1 MGTAAGRVAIVTGA
15 GRGIGRAAALRL
27 AADGFHVVVTDR
39 DGDNAK
45 RASVEIRDRDGS
57 AEPLVLDV
65 TDRIA
70 VRDAYSDIAARH
82 GRLDALVNNAVWL
95 KYQPLADFG
104 EELVDGMLAI
114 GVKAVLWGM
123 QAVIPTMTAVGS
135 GAIVNLSS
143 PAAFRGGP
151 GTSVYS
157 AVKGAVTSLTKQ
169 AAVELGPLGIRV
181 NAVIPGSV
189 PTEGARQHVSDAT
202 YAAREA
208 AVPLR
213 RNGTPEDIADGI
225 AFLVSPRAAYVSG
238 HLLAVDGG
246 YLVS

>member
-1 MGTAAGRVAIVTGA
+1 MNSSADRVAVITGA
-15 GRGIGRAAALRL
+15 GRGIGRATALRL
-27 AADGFHVVVTDR
+27 AGDRFRVIVADR
-39 DGDNAK
+39 DGDNAE
-45 RASVEIRDRDGS
+45 RVAAEIRSTGGD
-57 AEPLVLDV
+57 AESLVLDV
-65 TDRIA
+65 TDRGA
-70 VRDAYSDIAARH
+70 VRDAYADIAARH

-95 KYQPLADFG
+95 KYEPLVDFD
-104 EELVDGMLAI
+104 EALVDGMLAV

-123 QAVIPTMTAVGS
+123 QAVVPIMSAAGS

-157 AVKGAVTSLTKQ
+157 TVKGAVTSLTKQ

-202 YAAREA
+202 YAVRGA

-225 AFLVSPRAAYVSG
+225 AYLVSPRAAYVNG

>member
-1 MGTAAGRVAIVTGA
+1 MGTAADRVAIVTGA
-15 GRGIGRAAALRL
+15 GRGIGRAAAIRL

-39 DGDNAK
+39 DAGHAE
-45 RASVEIRDRDGS
+45 RAAAEVRDRDGS

-65 TDRIA
+65 TDRTA
-70 VRDAYSDIAARH
+70 VREAYSAVAARC
-82 GRLDALVNNAVWL
+82 GRLDALVNNAIWL
-95 KYQPLADFG
+95 RYEPLG
-104 EELVDGMLAI
+104 EFDEQLVDGMLAI
-114 GVKAVLWGM
+114 GVKAVLWGI
-123 QAVIPTMTAVGS
+123 QAVAPVMAAAGS

-157 AVKGAVTSLTKQ
+157 AVKGAVTSLTRQ

-208 AVPLR
+208 SVPLR

-225 AFLVSPRAAYVSG
+225 AYLLSPRAAYVSG

-246 YLVS
+246 YLAS

>member
-1 MGTAAGRVAIVTGA
+1 MGTTADRVAIVTGA

-39 DGDNAK
+39 DAGPAE
-45 RASVEIRDRDGS
+45 RAAAEVRDRDGS

-65 TDRIA
+65 TDRTA
-70 VRDAYSDIAARH
+70 VREAYPAVAARC
-82 GRLDALVNNAVWL
+82 GRLDALVNNAIWL
-95 KYQPLADFG
+95 KYEPLG
-104 EELVDGMLAI
+104 EFDEQLVDGMLAI
-114 GVKAVLWGM
+114 GVKAVLWGI
-123 QAVIPTMTAVGS
+123 QAVAPVMAAAGS

-225 AFLVSPRAAYVSG
+225 AYLLSPRAAYVSG

-246 YLVS
+246 YLAS

>member
-1 MGTAAGRVAIVTGA
+1 MSTAAERVAIVTGA

-39 DGDNAK
+39 DAGHAEGAAAEV
-45 RASVEIRDRDGS
+45 RGRDGS

-65 TDRIA
+65 TDRTA
-70 VRDAYSDIAARH
+70 VREAYSDVAARC
-82 GRLDALVNNAVWL
+82 GRIDALVNNAIWL
-95 KYQPLADFG
+95 KYEPLG
-104 EELVDGMLAI
+104 EFDEQLVDGMLAI
-114 GVKAVLWGM
+114 GVKAVLWGI
-123 QAVIPTMTAVGS
+123 QAVAPVMAAAGS

-157 AVKGAVTSLTKQ
+157 AVKGAVTSLTRQ

-189 PTEGARQHVSDAT
+189 PTEGARQHVSDVT

-225 AFLVSPRAAYVSG
+225 AYLLSPRAAYVSG

-246 YLVS
+246 YLAS